1 MIHGGIL
8 ARGGRTQSCPAH
20 GSRLCRSA
28 ARQRAAMAR
37 TVGFLLGPGF
47 WITALAMM
55 AAGLWLPGDYG
66 VLHHGVPVFL
76 GGILFF
82 TALKVELRHV
92 GGALHGRGPLLR
104 LGATALVKLIVLPL
118 AAWAIT
124 RLIAPD
130 WALGMLLVMA
140 MPAGLSSAAMSDLYR
155 ANVPFALAFTCV
167 TSLLCPLTVP
177 LLIAAFD
184 HTGARIDP
192 ALLAGRA
199 LYILVLLA
207 TPLALAQLVRA
218 VAPELVKRHYG
229 RWGYGAVLSSCLLI
243 FVSISGNRHAWEAM
257 PQVPVLA
264 LAVGGAVLAHRWMP
278 AGEAAAFGFCCLWM
292 NNGLSVAFSDRFYHG
307 NAGVI
312 LPSVLMQLPIVA
324 YVALFGRW
332 TGRRSLIP

>member
-1 MIHGGIL
+1 
-8 ARGGRTQSCPAH
+8 
-20 GSRLCRSA
+20 
-28 ARQRAAMAR
+28 
-37 TVGFLLGPGF
+37 V
-47 WITALAMM
+47 
-55 AAGLWLPGDYG
+55 
-66 VLHHGVPVFL
+66 
-76 GGILFF
+76 
-82 TALKVELRHV
+82 
-92 GGALHGRGPLLR
+92 
-104 LGATALVKLIVLPL
+104 VKLIVLPL

-177 LLIAAFD
+177 LLIAGFD
-184 HTGARIDP
+184 HSGARIDP

-218 VAPELVKRHYG
+218 VAPGLVKRHYA

-243 FVSISGNRHAWEAM
+243 FVSISGNRHAWAAM
-257 PQVPVLA
+257 PQVQLLMPLLLCSVVLA
-264 LAVGGAVLAHRWMP
+264 LAVAGAVLAHRWMP

-324 YVALFGRW
+324 YVAFFGRW
-332 TGRRSLIP
+332 TTRRVAA